1 MVQVNQKAFPF
12 LSNENVTVLLRYNT
26 ELKES
31 SVYNLS
37 QFIRTRIVL
46 VLKKKK
52 NNLITII
59 VVITLR
65 VQTKVL
71 FRNRN
76 TKSDT

>member
-12 LSNENVTVLLRYNT
+12 LSNENVTVLLRYNS

-46 VLKKKK
+46 ELKKKEK
-52 NNLITII
+52 QSHHHH
-59 VVITLR
+59 R
-65 VQTKVL
+65 CHHSQ
-71 FRNRN
+71 
-76 TKSDT
+76 SAD